1 MIHTFTARA
10 AALLCGALLT
20 AGAALAAV
28 PVAPAAPM
36 VAASAPAMAPAAATP
51 MADAK
56 PSAAAGPR
64 SGGCAYGPSR
74 SGRAGCMAKAE
85 FELTRARQAALD
97 RDPAQ
102 YQRNAQVRCEGLSEE
117 DKRLCVA
124 RMQGQG
130 TTTGSV
136 EGGGIYRELIT
147 REPAAAGV
155 TRP

>member
-1 MIHTFTARA
+1 
-10 AALLCGALLT
+10 
-20 AGAALAAV
+20 
-28 PVAPAAPM
+28 
-36 VAASAPAMAPAAATP
+36 
-51 MADAK
+51 MADAA
-56 PSAAAGPR
+56 PPAAAGPK
-64 SGGCAYGPSR
+64 SGGCAYGASR
-74 SGRAGCMAKAE
+74 SGHAGCMAKGE
-85 FELTRARQAALD
+85 YELTRSRQAALD

-147 REPAAAGV
+147 REPTAAGV

>member
-10 AALLCGALLT
+10 AALLCGVLLT
-20 AGAALAAV
+20 AGAALAA
-28 PVAPAAPM
+28 APM
-36 VAASAPAMAPAAATP
+36 LAASAPAMAPTAVAP
-51 MADAK
+51 MADAA
-56 PSAAAGPR
+56 PPAAVGPK
-64 SGGCAYGPSR
+64 SGGCAYGASR
-74 SGRAGCMAKAE
+74 SGHAGCMAKGE
-85 FELTRARQAALD
+85 YELTRSRQAALD

-147 REPAAAGV
+147 REPTAAGV